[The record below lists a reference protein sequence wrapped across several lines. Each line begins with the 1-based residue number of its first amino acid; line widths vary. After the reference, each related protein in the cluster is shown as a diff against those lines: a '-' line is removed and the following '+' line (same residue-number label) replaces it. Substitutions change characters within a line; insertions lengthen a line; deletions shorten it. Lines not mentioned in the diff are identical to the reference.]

1 MKHKRFTLFVLALSL
16 LFIFSGCRA
25 ASEAGEAPAEVA
37 VPAEP
42 TMEVANPAAVY
53 CEEQGFAYEIR
64 TNDDGSQ
71 FGVCILADGTEC
83 DEWAFFNGD
92 CPAITPAAPAEV
104 VQAFYNWYLDF
115 MSDRSSGDFIN
126 PPVGGL
132 YRDSEYLSAD
142 FIAQVDADLANMG
155 ELGGADPILLAQDI
169 PVRVEVQE
177 ANVSAGEATVVLL
190 RYWGGNPDPSPM
202 VVHLRQENG
211 RWLIN
216 NITPFEVPET
226 SSVAPQPAVPT
237 ADMDPVAV
245 TQAFYDWYLAYIGDP
260 SSGDFRNPLVDKA
273 YHSNPLLTPEF
284 ITRVDEILASFEGG
298 GYDPFLLAQDIPK
311 DLFAQSA
318 MIAGS
323 EARVTVLRN
332 WGAPVMDAIFAHLRQ
347 MNGIWLIDDIT
358 TTELYEPTTETPE
371 GTVQLFYAWYT
382 DALRRRFEDDTV
394 EVDFHDSDL
403 LTDSFKQHLDELR
416 AAAEAEFPELGLG
429 YDPLLCAQDVP
440 YHVTPDQALID
451 GDTAWLTTR
460 SSFPNHVLVIDL
472 QKTEAGWLI
481 SNVACVRSP
490 ESTVKAFYTWYLG
503 FMSDRSSDFVN
514 PLVEGLYRDSEHLS
528 ANFIAQVE
536 ADLANMGELGGVDP
550 ILLAQDIPVR
560 MEVQEASVVGDEA
573 TVVMLRYWGG
583 NPEPSPM
590 VIHLRQE
597 NGRWLISSVSMAEP
611 LPDSAPVGG
620 EQYIFIDRDFGFSF
634 NYPAGWVIEKLD
646 MDGHGQPYDWPVAAG
661 WMIMPPDVADTLA
674 VQRPADPNVP
684 IIVAP
689 FNVEVVL
696 GNEAAVTRVYMELEG
711 ETVEFNGVSG
721 VKIGS
726 DYKNYV
732 FAHPYRYETWVVITD
747 WVTEFPGRE
756 AQAESLTDVLLPL
769 LNSLTF
775 NETD

>member
-37 VPAEP
+37 VPAKP

-190 RYWGGNPDPSPM
+190 RYWGGNPEPSPM
-202 VVHLRQENG
+202 VV
-211 RWLIN
+211 
-216 NITPFEVPET
+216 
-226 SSVAPQPAVPT
+226 
-237 ADMDPVAV
+237 
-245 TQAFYDWYLAYIGDP
+245 
-260 SSGDFRNPLVDKA
+260 
-273 YHSNPLLTPEF
+273 
-284 ITRVDEILASFEGG
+284 
-298 GYDPFLLAQDIPK
+298 
-311 DLFAQSA
+311 
-318 MIAGS
+318 
-323 EARVTVLRN
+323 
-332 WGAPVMDAIFAHLRQ
+332 
-347 MNGIWLIDDIT
+347 
-358 TTELYEPTTETPE
+358 
-371 GTVQLFYAWYT
+371 
-382 DALRRRFEDDTV
+382 
-394 EVDFHDSDL
+394 
-403 LTDSFKQHLDELR
+403 
-416 AAAEAEFPELGLG
+416 
-429 YDPLLCAQDVP
+429 
-440 YHVTPDQALID
+440 
-451 GDTAWLTTR
+451 
-460 SSFPNHVLVIDL
+460 
-472 QKTEAGWLI
+472 
-481 SNVACVRSP
+481 
-490 ESTVKAFYTWYLG
+490 
-503 FMSDRSSDFVN
+503 
-514 PLVEGLYRDSEHLS
+514 
-528 ANFIAQVE
+528 
-536 ADLANMGELGGVDP
+536 
-550 ILLAQDIPVR
+550 
-560 MEVQEASVVGDEA
+560 
-573 TVVMLRYWGG
+573 
-583 NPEPSPM
+583 
-590 VIHLRQE
+590 HLRQE